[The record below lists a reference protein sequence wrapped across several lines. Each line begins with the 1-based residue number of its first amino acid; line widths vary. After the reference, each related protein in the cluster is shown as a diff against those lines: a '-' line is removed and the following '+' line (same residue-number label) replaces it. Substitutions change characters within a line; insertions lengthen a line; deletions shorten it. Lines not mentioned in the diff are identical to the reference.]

1 MLVMVDVPHQTRLK
15 QEVQKFDHGMAKSD
29 TNRKKRGRDD
39 SSLNTIYF
47 HSSKEFQGSGDAF
60 ARPSPKE
67 TQYTVGRTV
76 NVLGTES
83 STVSTD

>member
-1 MLVMVDVPHQTRLK
+1 MLTVIQQSGISMLVMMDVSHQTRLK

-39 SSLNTIYF
+39 CQFNYS
-47 HSSKEFQGSGDAF
+47 HGSKEIQGGGDAF

-67 TQYTVGRTV
+67 TQYIVGRSV
-76 NVLGTES
+76 MC
-83 STVSTD
+83 